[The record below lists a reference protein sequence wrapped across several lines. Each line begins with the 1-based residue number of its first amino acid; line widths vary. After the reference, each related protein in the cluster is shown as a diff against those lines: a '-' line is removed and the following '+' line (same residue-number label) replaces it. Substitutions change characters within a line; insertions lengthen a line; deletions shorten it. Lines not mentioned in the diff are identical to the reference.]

1 MYKKITESRFRH
13 TNRLLSKIFLTMKFT
28 IILLAITI
36 CQVKASVFAQKIS
49 LSVKDASLR
58 EVITKIRKQ
67 TKIDILYNN
76 GAVSG
81 VKPITLNVE
90 NEDLKTVLDECFKDQ
105 PLTYRIINNSI
116 LITQKPAVQQ
126 QEQSVAQPVNTTVS
140 GKVTGENGQ
149 PLPGVTV
156 KVKNTTTA
164 VVSDNNGEYK
174 ISVPDG
180 GTLIFSFVGYDTQEI
195 NVNSQAMINVSLKA
209 QNTGLNEVVVIGY
222 GTSKKSDLTGSVANV
237 NAKDFNKGVTLAPEQ
252 LIQGKVAGVQI
263 GLNSGAPAAETTVR
277 IRGAN
282 SLRAGDQP
290 LFVVDGIPLDSRET
304 QPGASPSSLGST
316 LGSNPLSFINSNDI
330 ASIDILKD
338 ASATAIYGS
347 RGANGVVI
355 ITTKKGKKGTPEI
368 QLTGSGSISN
378 LLRSVDKMNAS
389 QFGQALEKRD
399 LTQYN
404 GGSSTD
410 AVKAILRTAVSQN
423 YNLALSSGS
432 DQGNYRVSM
441 GYNDQQGIIRKSDFK
456 KYVANITGGYN
467 FFKNNRV
474 HIDFN
479 LIAAK
484 TDNIGVPIG
493 NNSTVY
499 GSLISNAIEWNPTV
513 PLRNADGSLV
523 QQNYTNG
530 TTSVPGLGTNPL
542 ALIAYYND
550 RSDVTNILANISPS
564 IKITDGLVYK
574 FTLGLN
580 HASGKRTTDI
590 SGDLFLSGI
599 TDQGFANIANNQ
611 LNTTTLTNTLT
622 YTKDFSSRLSF
633 NGLLGYEF
641 IDFKNTSYNVSGT
654 GFSSFAVLGTSILQN
669 PALGNLTASSYVDP
683 TNQLQSYFA
692 RANLNFD
699 QKYLLT
705 VTMRADGSTKFGEN
719 NKYGYFPSVA
729 AAWAISKE
737 GFLPETI
744 NNLKLRLGYGR
755 TGNQEF
761 PAGSAQDRYAFG
773 QQSISQVNYGNPNL
787 KWEATESYNAGIDF
801 GLFKNRITGTIEYFN
816 KRTKDLLFQLTL
828 VQPGPSVNY
837 YANLPA
843 VLANKGAEATLNF
856 ALVQK
861 ENFSW
866 NFGVNA
872 TFQKNMFSKYN
883 GPVVL
888 TGIINGSG
896 LSGSSTSEQIANNHP
911 IFVYNM
917 FRYLGLDGNGV
928 AQYSTNKE
936 YVGDPNPKTLLGATT
951 SLTYGKLSF
960 EMSWNGAFGQKIY
973 NNTAMV
979 NLSPGNLSIGRNTT
993 AAIGLGNESLSNSNV
1008 ISTRYLENGNYMRL
1022 NNATFSYSI
1031 GNFGEFKK
1039 ASVFLTGQN
1048 LLLITKY
1055 KGFDPEVST
1064 DKSVNGVPSFGI
1076 DYGAYPSARTILIG
1090 FNVSF

>member
-1 MYKKITESRFRH
+1 
-13 TNRLLSKIFLTMKFT
+13 MKFT

-81 VKPITLNVE
+81 VKPITLTVE
-90 NEDLKTVLDECFKDQ
+90 NEDLTTVLDECFKDQ

-116 LITQKPAVQQ
+116 LITQKPAMQQ
-126 QEQSVAQPVNTTVS
+126 QEQSVVQSVNTTVS

-156 KVKNTTTA
+156 KVKNTTTSVA
-164 VVSDNNGEYK
+164 SDNNGEYK
-174 ISVPDG
+174 INVPDG
-180 GTLIFSFVGYDTQEI
+180 GTLIFSFIGYDTQEI
-195 NVNSQAMINVSLKA
+195 KVNSQAKINVSLKA
-209 QNTGLNEVVVIGY
+209 QNAGLNEVVVIGY

-237 NAKDFNKGVTLAPEQ
+237 NAKDFNKGATLAPEQ

-590 SGDLFLSGI
+590 SGNLFLSGI

-654 GFSSFAVLGTSILQN
+654 GFSSFDVLGTSILQN

-729 AAWAISKE
+729 AAWVISKE
-737 GFLPETI
+737 GFLPEAI

-816 KRTKDLLFQLTL
+816 IC
-828 VQPGPSVNY
+828 Y
-837 YANLPA
+837 
-843 VLANKGAEATLNF
+843 
-856 ALVQK
+856 
-861 ENFSW
+861 
-866 NFGVNA
+866 
-872 TFQKNMFSKYN
+872 
-883 GPVVL
+883 
-888 TGIINGSG
+888 
-896 LSGSSTSEQIANNHP
+896 SS
-911 IFVYNM
+911 
-917 FRYLGLDGNGV
+917 
-928 AQYSTNKE
+928 
-936 YVGDPNPKTLLGATT
+936 
-951 SLTYGKLSF
+951 
-960 EMSWNGAFGQKIY
+960 
-973 NNTAMV
+973 
-979 NLSPGNLSIGRNTT
+979 
-993 AAIGLGNESLSNSNV
+993 
-1008 ISTRYLENGNYMRL
+1008 
-1022 NNATFSYSI
+1022 
-1031 GNFGEFKK
+1031 
-1039 ASVFLTGQN
+1039 
-1048 LLLITKY
+1048 
-1055 KGFDPEVST
+1055 
-1064 DKSVNGVPSFGI
+1064 
-1076 DYGAYPSARTILIG
+1076 
-1090 FNVSF
+1090 